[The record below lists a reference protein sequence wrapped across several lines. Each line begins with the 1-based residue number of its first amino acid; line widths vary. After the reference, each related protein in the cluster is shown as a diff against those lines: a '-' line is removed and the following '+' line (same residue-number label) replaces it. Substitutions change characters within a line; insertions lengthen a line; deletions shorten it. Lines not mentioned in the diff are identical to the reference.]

1 MDYSYFRC
9 CCVPVAS
16 HYWRRGNTNG
26 LQDHRIEYTGRW
38 APTPYRRRRT
48 RVRISGFKV
57 WQIGADRL
65 IASSQGHFDSS
76 EYHRQLERGCR
87 NHNKPS
93 ANADSSDAGQLI
105 RINELVLQ
113 CDATLHYNV
122 VHEDGSIQLAFI

>member
-1 MDYSYFRC
+1 MLLCSS
-9 CCVPVAS
+9 CVPLLEAGE
-16 HYWRRGNTNG
+16 HEWLR
-26 LQDHRIEYTGRW
+26 DHRIDIEYTGRW

-48 RVRISGFKV
+48 RVRIGGFKV

-105 RINELVLQ
+105 RINEIVLQ
-113 CDATLHYNV
+113 CDANAALQC
-122 VHEDGSIQLAFI
+122 GA

>member
-1 MDYSYFRC
+1 MASRTTLLSTLDAGHQHRTGGAGHGFAS
-9 CCVPVAS
+9 VAS
-16 HYWRRGNTNG
+16 RFGR
-26 LQDHRIEYTGRW
+26 LERI
-38 APTPYRRRRT
+38 
-48 RVRISGFKV
+48 
-57 WQIGADRL
+57 D

-105 RINELVLQ
+105 RINEIVLQ